1 MLNPWPMLR
10 IGLLDM
16 RGDLR
21 RFVLLVVTLAV
32 GTALIAGVSS
42 VGAVIDRAVLRE
54 AAQLMGGDIELS
66 RADRG
71 ASADEIAVF
80 SEFGAVTETIDTN
93 LRAQSAQSDAFVDLS
108 VVGAGYPLLGTI
120 RSPEVA
126 AGTDI
131 TEFLAERD
139 EAYGALVDPLM
150 LDQLGITVGDIFEL
164 GGTDF
169 EVRGVLNGLPDSQ
182 VRGFRLGLPTLI
194 TTEGFTTVSDR
205 TSPLPGLGAWF
216 RYKVLLADQSPDD
229 AKAQLFDQLA
239 GTGWTV
245 RTSREGLG
253 EMVRYYDLFMR
264 FLLIVGLGS
273 LLIGGVSVWSGMNAY
288 IGERSGVIAVLRSLG
303 ATTGRVFAHFFVQ
316 VSALALVGVGLG
328 VVAGGAIAF
337 LILPTIGD
345 AVGISLPPTVDA
357 RALLVAAAA
366 GFLTALAFAYLPLL
380 QAQTI
385 RPVELFR
392 SQRQALPPVDWRA
405 VLASWRSA
413 PLLLAGAAFFLLA
426 YTMTGDAALVGLF
439 ASAAL
444 LATIVFETIIRLL
457 QSGLRRVPASS
468 LPTLRRALRAI
479 AGSASATAA
488 VVVSIGLALCMLVVI
503 VVLQNNLR
511 QEYLG
516 ASVFDAP
523 TLVASDLF
531 DDEVTDLETMA
542 SEGNNITRLVVTP
555 MLRATLTAINS
566 TDIAEINT
574 QGPEASF
581 LLGGEVPI
589 TFRSELPASS
599 HVVDGQWWATDYT
612 GPGLVSLHQ
621 NLRNGLGVDIGDT
634 LTFSAFGESFEAR
647 IANFRDYSWQGGT
660 DFLATFSPGL
670 LEDYPSTLFAAVTA
684 APGREIDVERALI
697 NALPDIRFI
706 AIGDTLKQVT
716 DALSQLTLAVL
727 LVGGLAVGNGLLVLI
742 GSLAAGRRQRQ
753 ADAVITKVLGATKR
767 QLLGT
772 EFLQF
777 FILSIAAALPALGL
791 GLGLGWLA
799 SMMLLNVKFSIDTSL
814 LAVVLGTAVF
824 LTASLG
830 CITILRAVTVRPAR
844 LLRDL

>member
-1 MLNPWPMLR
+1 MRNPWPMLR
-10 IGLLDM
+10 VGLLDM

-54 AAQLMGGDIELS
+54 AAQLMGGDVELS

-71 ASADEIAVF
+71 ATADEMAVF
-80 SEFGAVTETIDTN
+80 SEFGAVVETIDSN
-93 LRAQSAQSDAFVDLS
+93 LRARSDENDAFVDLS
-108 VVGAGYPLLGTI
+108 VVGAGYPLLGAI
-120 RSPEVA
+120 RSPQLPAGVA
-126 AGTDI
+126 VTS
-131 TEFLAERD
+131 FLAEQD
-139 EAYGALVDPLM
+139 GAHGALVSPLM
-150 LDQLGITVGDIFEL
+150 LDQLGIGVGDDFDL
-164 GGTDF
+164 GGASF
-169 EVRGVLNGLPDSQ
+169 VVRGVLNGLPDSQ

-194 TTEGFTTVSDR
+194 TTAGFTTVSDR

-216 RYKVLLADQSPDD
+216 RYKILLDGQSPDD
-229 AKAQLFDQLA
+229 AKAALVEQLA

-303 ATTGRVFAHFFVQ
+303 ATTGRVFTHFFVQ
-316 VSALALVGVGLG
+316 VTALALVGVSLG

-345 AVGISLPPTVDA
+345 AVGIALAPTLDG
-357 RALLVAAAA
+357 RALLVAAGA
-366 GFLTALAFAYLPLL
+366 GFITALAFAYLPLL

-392 SQRQALPPVDWRA
+392 SHRQALPPVDWRN
-405 VLASWRSA
+405 VLVSWRSL
-413 PLLLAGAAFFLLA
+413 PLVLAGVAFFLLA
-426 YTMTGDAALVGLF
+426 YAMTGDAGLVALF
-439 ASAAL
+439 AGAAL
-444 LATIVFETIIRLL
+444 LATIVFEGIIRVL
-457 QSGLRRVPASS
+457 QLALRRFPASP
-468 LPTLRRALRAI
+468 LPILRRALRAI

-531 DDEVTDLETMA
+531 DDEVADLETMA
-542 SEGNNITRLVVTP
+542 SEGGDISRLVVTP
-555 MLRATLTAINS
+555 MLRATLSAINS
-566 TDIAEINT
+566 TDIGHVRT
-574 QGPEASF
+574 TGPEASF

-599 HVVDGQWWATDYT
+599 RLVAGQWWAPDYS

-621 NLRNGLGVDIGDT
+621 SLRNGLGVDIGDT

-647 IANFRDYSWQGGT
+647 VANFRDYSWQGGT

-684 APGREIDVERALI
+684 APGRETDVERALI
-697 NALPDIRFI
+697 GALPDIRFI
-706 AIGDTLKQVT
+706 TIGDTLKQVT
-716 DALSQLTLAVL
+716 QALSQLTLAVV

-753 ADAVITKVLGATKR
+753 ADAVITKVLGATRR

-772 EFLQF
+772 DFVQFL
-777 FILSIAAALPALGL
+777 ILSLTAALPALGL

-799 SMMLLNVKFSIDTSL
+799 SMMLLNVQFSIDATL
-814 LAVVLGTAVF
+814 LALVLGAAIL
-824 LTASLG
+824 LTAILG
-830 CITILRAVTVRPAR
+830 CITILRAVSVRPAR

>member
-1 MLNPWPMLR
+1 MRNPWPMLR
-10 IGLLDM
+10 VGLLDM

-54 AAQLMGGDIELS
+54 AAQLMGGDVELS

-71 ASADEIAVF
+71 ATADEMAIF
-80 SEFGAVTETIDTN
+80 STFGAVTETIDTN
-93 LRAQSAQSDAFVDLS
+93 LRARSDDSDAFVDLS
-108 VVGAGYPLLGTI
+108 VVGAGYPLLGAI
-120 RSPEVA
+120 RSPQLPPGA
-126 AGTDI
+126 AV

-139 EAYGALVDPLM
+139 GAYGALVAPLM
-150 LDQLGITVGDIFEL
+150 LDQLGIDVGDFFDL
-164 GGTDF
+164 GGARF
-169 EVRGVLNGLPDSQ
+169 EVRGALIGLPDSQ

-194 TTEGFTTVSDR
+194 TAEGFTTVSDR

-216 RYKVLLADQSPDD
+216 RYKILLDGRSPDE
-229 AKAQLFDQLA
+229 AKAALVDQLA

-303 ATTGRVFAHFFVQ
+303 ATTGRVFVHFFVQ
-316 VSALALVGVGLG
+316 VTALAVVGVGIG
-328 VVAGGAIAF
+328 VAAGGLIAYS
-337 LILPTIGD
+337 ILPTIGD
-345 AVGISLPPTVDA
+345 AVGIALTPTLDA
-357 RALLVAAAA
+357 RALLVAAGA
-366 GFLTALAFAYLPLL
+366 GLITALAFAYLPLL

-392 SQRQALPPVDWRA
+392 SQRQALPPVDWRQ
-405 VLASWRSA
+405 VLASWRSV
-413 PLLLAGAAFFLLA
+413 PLALAGILFFLLA
-426 YTMTGDAALVGLF
+426 YAMTSDAGLVGLF
-439 ASAAL
+439 AGAAG
-444 LATIVFETIIRLL
+444 LATLVFEVIIRAL
-457 QSGLRRVPASS
+457 QWALRRFPAGR
-468 LPTLRRALRAI
+468 PAILRRALRAI
-479 AGSASATAA
+479 AGSAATTAA

-503 VVLQNNLR
+503 VLLQNNLR

-531 DDEVTDLETMA
+531 EDEVDELKTMA
-542 SEGNNITRLVVTP
+542 SAGGDISRLVVTP
-555 MLRATLTAINS
+555 MLRATLSAINAV
-566 TDIAEINT
+566 DIAQIRT

-599 HVVDGQWWATDYT
+599 RVVAGEWWPADYS

-621 NLRNGLGVDIGDT
+621 SLRSGLGVELGDI
-634 LTFSAFGESFEAR
+634 LTFSAFGDSFEAR
-647 IANFRDYSWQGGT
+647 IVNFRDYSWQGGT

-670 LEDYPSTLFAAVTA
+670 LDDYPSTLFAAVTA
-684 APGREIDVERALI
+684 TAGHETELERRLAS
-697 NALPDIRFI
+697 ALPDIRFI

-716 DALSQLTLAVL
+716 QALSQLTLAVV

-753 ADAVITKVLGATKR
+753 ADAVITKVLGATR
-767 QLLGT
+767 AQLLGT
-772 EFLQF
+772 DFLQF
-777 FILSIAAALPALGL
+777 LILSIAAALPALGL

-799 SMMLLNVKFSIDTSL
+799 SLMLLNVQFSIDVNA
-814 LAVVLGTAVF
+814 LAFVLGAAVL
-824 LTASLG
+824 LTSALG
-830 CITILRAVTVRPAR
+830 CITILRAVSTRPAR